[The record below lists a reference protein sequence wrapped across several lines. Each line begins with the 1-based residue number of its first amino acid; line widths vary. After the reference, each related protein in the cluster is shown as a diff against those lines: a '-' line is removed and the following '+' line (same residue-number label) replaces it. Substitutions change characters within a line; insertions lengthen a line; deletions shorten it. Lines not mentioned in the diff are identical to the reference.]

1 MGETTGTHR
10 GIFSMRPIAA
20 MPLTWGPRGRTRTA
34 KSIGRILVAVMAVTA
49 IALANPAGTGLAQF
63 QTSPSTDREALVALY
78 NATDGLNWRNNTNW
92 LSAGPTPMGEW
103 HGVTTDSDGR
113 VTDLYLSDNQ
123 LSGRIPA
130 ELGNLINL
138 QELGLGGNQL
148 SGEIPAELGNLTN
161 LQDLFLW
168 NNELTGSIPVELG
181 NLTNLQR
188 LYLSMNQLTGEI
200 PARLGNLSNLEVLWL
215 RDNQLTGPIPGEL
228 GGLGNLELL
237 LLSRNQLTGEI
248 PGELGGL
255 GNLELLLL
263 SRNQLTGEIPAEL
276 GSLTN
281 LRTLSLNSNELTGS
295 IPPELGSLTNLA
307 NLFLSGNQL
316 AGCIP
321 QDLRGVPGND
331 FSEIGLPFC
340 DIPGDPLV
348 ARYDANRNGTVDR
361 GEVIKAINDY
371 LFGEVGVITR
381 ADVIRLINLYLFSP
395 STPTNPPGAPQGL
408 TAMANGATA
417 MDLSWSVPASDGG
430 AAITGYRIEV
440 SENGSTWN
448 DLVANTHNA
457 AVSYSHTGLTAGTTR
472 HYRVSAINSGG
483 TGPASNIA
491 TGTTAGDSASDRAV
505 LVALYDATDGAN
517 WENNTNWLS
526 NAPMGEWYR
535 VTTDGHGRVTQ
546 LYLGGNQLTGE
557 IPAELGDLTNLQG
570 LYLSNNQ
577 LTGEIPAELGRLTN
591 LIDLSLHVNQLTGE
605 IPAELG
611 AIPNLEELRL
621 NDNQLTGEIPP
632 ELASLARLLLL
643 KLSFNQ
649 LTGEIPPE
657 LANLS
662 NLGWLILNENQLT
675 GEIPPDFANL
685 PVLMKVLSLGTN
697 QLTGEIPAGLGR
709 LTDLTHLNLR
719 NNRLNGEIPA
729 ELGRLTNLTHL
740 NLRNNQLTGE
750 IPAELGRLTNLESLY
765 LSSNQLVGCI
775 PSVWRDVPR
784 NDLAQLGIDY
794 CTPGRT
800 RPDLVAFVTSVG
812 DAGILYSGDPSAT
825 ISALVGNEG
834 DGTSS
839 STRLRFYLSDDSSIT
854 PTDDTLVGEIT
865 VGAIG
870 ADSSQDYS
878 IGMTAPSSA
887 GTYYYYACVAPVSG
901 ETEIQNNCQDA
912 GNEVLVQ
919 HPVWSSYFDCGRT
932 FSPVPLGNNYWFE
945 GTIHAKTSLTSVII
959 KTYVG
964 SLGGGFT

>member
-1 MGETTGTHR
+1 MIH
-10 GIFSMRPIAA
+10 F
-20 MPLTWGPRGRTRTA
+20 
-34 KSIGRILVAVMAVTA
+34 
-49 IALANPAGTGLAQF
+49 
-63 QTSPSTDREALVALY
+63 
-78 NATDGLNWRNNTNW
+78 
-92 LSAGPTPMGEW
+92 
-103 HGVTTDSDGR
+103 
-113 VTDLYLSDNQ
+113 
-123 LSGRIPA
+123 
-130 ELGNLINL
+130 
-138 QELGLGGNQL
+138 
-148 SGEIPAELGNLTN
+148 
-161 LQDLFLW
+161 
-168 NNELTGSIPVELG
+168 
-181 NLTNLQR
+181 
-188 LYLSMNQLTGEI
+188 QLTF
-200 PARLGNLSNLEVLWL
+200 
-215 RDNQLTGPIPGEL
+215 
-228 GGLGNLELL
+228 
-237 LLSRNQLTGEI
+237 SRNQLTGEI
-248 PGELGGL
+248 PAELGGL

-276 GSLTN
+276 GNLTN

-448 DLVANTHNA
+448 DLVANTRNA

-472 HYRVSAINSGG
+472 HYRVSAINSAG

-605 IPAELG
+605 IPAGLG

-643 KLSFNQ
+643 GLSF
-649 LTGEIPPE
+649 
-657 LANLS
+657 
-662 NLGWLILNENQLT
+662 NQLT

-685 PVLMKVLSLGTN
+685 PVLMKVLNLGTN
-697 QLTGEIPAGLGR
+697 QLTGEIP
-709 LTDLTHLNLR
+709 
-719 NNRLNGEIPA
+719 P
-729 ELGRLTNLTHL
+729 ELGSLDSLEKL
-740 NLRNNQLTGE
+740 L
-750 IPAELGRLTNLESLY
+750 LGGNRFT
-765 LSSNQLVGCI
+765 GCI
-775 PSVWRDVPR
+775 PEGLRDTAE
-784 NDLAQLGIDY
+784 NDLHELGLPF
-794 CTPGRT
+794 CSTP
-800 RPDLVAFVTSVG
+800 
-812 DAGILYSGDPSAT
+812 
-825 ISALVGNEG
+825 
-834 DGTSS
+834 
-839 STRLRFYLSDDSSIT
+839 
-854 PTDDTLVGEIT
+854 
-865 VGAIG
+865 
-870 ADSSQDYS
+870 
-878 IGMTAPSSA
+878 
-887 GTYYYYACVAPVSG
+887 
-901 ETEIQNNCQDA
+901 
-912 GNEVLVQ
+912 
-919 HPVWSSYFDCGRT
+919 
-932 FSPVPLGNNYWFE
+932 
-945 GTIHAKTSLTSVII
+945 
-959 KTYVG
+959 
-964 SLGGGFT
+964 